1 MTTALVDLDPN
12 TTADFDLD
20 AEISVAVMS
29 TEPAI
34 TSASI
39 CTPGCTSLGTG
50 SFCSFCCC

>member
-39 CTPGCTSLGTG
+39 CTPGCTSPGTG